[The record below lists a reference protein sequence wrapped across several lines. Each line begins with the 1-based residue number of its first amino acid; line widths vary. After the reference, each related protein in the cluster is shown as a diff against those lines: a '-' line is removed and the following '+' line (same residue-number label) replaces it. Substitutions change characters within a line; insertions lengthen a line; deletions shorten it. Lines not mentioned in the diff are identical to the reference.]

1 MDSLKLPGIDIVDL
15 DYLDSKLLIYASMN
29 GQLELVKYLIK
40 EQGANIILDENKALR
55 TAYCYGHLEIVKCLI
70 ENGAD
75 IHSFN
80 GSALRYASGYGH
92 LEVVKYLVEQGA
104 DIHYDDIIGGEY
116 WSMYAADNGHLE
128 IVKYMIKEYKL
139 RKIIKLKSWKERQ
152 KFKRINYI

>member
-1 MDSLKLPGIDIVDL
+1 MDRP
-15 DYLDSKLLIYASMN
+15 LIYASMN

-55 TAYCYGHLEIVKCLI
+55 TASCYGHLEIVKCLI

-104 DIHYDDIIGGEY
+104 ADIGDF
-116 WSMYAADNGHLE
+116 ADFTCSFE
-128 IVKYMIKEYKL
+128 IVKYLNERQIRKL
-139 RKIIKLKSWKERQ
+139 VKPWKEKQ
-152 KFKRINYI
+152 KFKNIL